1 MKVIKITEIWCG
13 SCLIMNKIWKKY
25 EDKYETISLDVDM
38 NEEEVEEYNIGD
50 TLPVFVFID
59 KDKEIGRLVGEHSE
73 EELID
78 YIEKLG

>member
-1 MKVIKITEIWCG
+1 MKVIKITAIWCG

-38 NEEEVEEYNIGD
+38 NEEEVEEYNIGN

-73 EELID
+73 EELVD